1 MHSKV
6 FQHECPSVVNN
17 FTAYKLRG
25 SILPSGE
32 KMVVLESYRRDCKRS
47 TISHYI
53 GQTTNC
59 HKLLLRFHQ
68 FLWLPLQKLRSQVA
82 LILTILVVSFKMLW
96 RLNK

>member
-53 GQTTNC
+53 GQTTNY
-59 HKLLLRFHQ
+59 HKLLLCFHQ
-68 FLWLPLQKLRSQVA
+68 FLWLHYKNLDLR
-82 LILTILVVSFKMLW
+82 LI
-96 RLNK
+96 